1 MASDGILMIVANI
14 DMKNKKLLIR
24 PIISTRGFIQV
35 NKNEEL
41 LKLIE
46 VRSSIVIMEKLKDP
60 NLTYHDLKN
69 TITLSINNY
78 INELTGRH
86 PIILPIIM
94 DVKK

>member
-1 MASDGILMIVANI
+1 
-14 DMKNKKLLIR
+14 
-24 PIISTRGFIQV
+24 
-35 NKNEEL
+35 
-41 LKLIE
+41 
-46 VRSSIVIMEKLKDP
+46 MEKLKDP
-60 NLTYHDLKN
+60 NLTYQDLKN